1 MLAVYTLSYT
11 FLHTRRP
18 KADAACLGLSSANIR
33 PFSLSFI
40 APAHKQRRIA
50 ASAAASAQQ
59 CAVPMHRRRLLGIAA
74 APAVLQQR
82 QEASGAPRRR
92 RSYTVASY
100 IL

>member
-50 ASAAASAQQ
+50 ASAAASQQ